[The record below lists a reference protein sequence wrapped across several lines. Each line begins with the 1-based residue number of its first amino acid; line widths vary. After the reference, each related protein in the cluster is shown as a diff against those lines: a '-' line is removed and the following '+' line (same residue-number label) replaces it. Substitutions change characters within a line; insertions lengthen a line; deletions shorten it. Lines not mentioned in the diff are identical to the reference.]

1 MGDFNV
7 KVEEKNMFEFMSVY
21 NIRNLAKQKACFK
34 NL

>member
-7 KVEEKNMFEFMSVY
+7 KVEEKNMSEFMSVY